1 MPLRDRKVIVTG
13 GPTLE
18 ALDPVRFI
26 SNRSTGKMGKAIADE
41 AYQRAREIVFIHG
54 PMHESLL
61 ENAPYPMIGIEST
74 SELLDAVISE
84 LRPDCVLIMAAAPA
98 DYRPAEK
105 SPVKIKKKDD
115 DLTLRLVKNPDILK
129 TVAEIRRKNVALRNM
144 FLVGFAAETD
154 NIENYAMGKLAE
166 KDLDMICVND
176 VGRKDAGFGVDT
188 NIVTIFTRWGDRL
201 ELPLLSKKETA
212 SRIIDCVE
220 EGIIKKTDK
229 LLP

>member
-1 MPLRDRKVIVTG
+1 MPLRDRKVIITG

-18 ALDPVRFI
+18 PLDPVRFI
-26 SNRSTGKMGKAIADE
+26 SNRSTGKMGKAIAD
-41 AYQRAREIVFIHG
+41 AAHLKAREIVFIHG

-61 ENAPYPMIGIEST
+61 ENPPYRTVAVEST
-74 SELLDAVISE
+74 KELLDAVISE

-105 SPVKIKKKDD
+105 SPVKIKKREEE
-115 DLTLRLVKNPDILK
+115 LTLRLVKNPDILK
-129 TVAEIRRKNVALRNM
+129 TVAEIRAKNSALRNM

-166 KDLDMICVND
+166 KDLDLICVND
-176 VGRKDAGFGVDT
+176 VGRQDAGFGVDT
-188 NIVTIFTRWGDRL
+188 NIVTIFSRWGDRL
-201 ELPLLSKKETA
+201 ELPLLSKKDTA

-220 EGIIKKTDK
+220 QGIIRKTDK

>member
-18 ALDPVRFI
+18 FFDPVRFI
-26 SNRSTGKMGKAIADE
+26 SNRSTGKMGKAIAD
-41 AYQRAREIVFIHG
+41 AAHLKAREVVFIHG

-61 ENAPYPMIGIEST
+61 ENSPYGMVGIEST
-74 SELLDAVISE
+74 TEMLNAVISE
-84 LRPDCVLIMAAAPA
+84 LRPDCVLVMAAAPA

-105 SPVKIKKKDD
+105 SAFKIKKKEDE
-115 DLTLRLVKNPDILK
+115 LELRLVKNPDILK
-129 TVAEIRRKNVALRNM
+129 TVADIRMKNDTLRNM

-166 KDLDMICVND
+166 KDLDLICVND
-176 VGRKDAGFGVDT
+176 VSRRDAGFGVDT
-188 NIVTIFTRWGDRL
+188 NIMTIYSRWGDRL
-201 ELPLLSKKETA
+201 ELPLLSKKDTA

-220 EGIIKKTDK
+220 AGIIKKTDK